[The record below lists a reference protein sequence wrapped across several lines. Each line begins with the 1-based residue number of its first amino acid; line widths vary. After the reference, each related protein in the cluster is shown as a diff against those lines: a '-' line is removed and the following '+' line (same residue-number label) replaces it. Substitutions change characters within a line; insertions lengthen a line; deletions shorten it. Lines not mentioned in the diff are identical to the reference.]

1 MVSGVLAGIA
11 GILYAIS
18 LRFVNTS
25 VFSMDITLDALL
37 MTIIG
42 GVGTLVGAI
51 IGAGLI
57 EFAHDW
63 LTELAKTIGFL
74 NAGLSSLGLSIFWV

>member
-1 MVSGVLAGIA
+1 MLSSGIIAGIA
-11 GILYAIS
+11 GMLYAVS

-51 IGAGLI
+51 IGSGLI
-57 EFAHDW
+57 EIAHHFIDGNGKNT
-63 LTELAKTIGFL
+63 LDL
-74 NAGLSSLGLSIFWV
+74 

>member
-1 MVSGVLAGIA
+1 M
-11 GILYAIS
+11 LYAIS

-42 GVGTLVGAI
+42 GVGTFVGAI
-51 IGAGLI
+51 IGAGFI
-57 EFAHDW
+57 EFAHHW
-63 LTELAKTIGFL
+63 LTEMAKTIGYL
-74 NAGLSSLGLSIFWV
+74 KDGLSSLGLFIFWL

>member
-1 MVSGVLAGIA
+1 M
-11 GILYAIS
+11 
-18 LRFVNTS
+18 NTS
-25 VFSMDITLDALL
+25 VFAMDITLDALL

-51 IGAGLI
+51 IGAGFI

-63 LTELAKTIGFL
+63 LTELAKVHDF
-74 NAGLSSLGLSIFWV
+74 